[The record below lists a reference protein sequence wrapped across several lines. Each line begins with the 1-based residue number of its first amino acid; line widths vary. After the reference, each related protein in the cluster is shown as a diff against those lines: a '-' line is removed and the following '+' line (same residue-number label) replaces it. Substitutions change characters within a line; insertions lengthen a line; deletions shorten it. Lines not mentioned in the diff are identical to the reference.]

1 MSSLRV
7 DIWTVETQGVRRLS
21 REELDLAQD
30 TAQAVREEGVNIF
43 KAVAHERQAE
53 SQPAPLDLTK
63 LKADRSK

>member
-1 MSSLRV
+1 M
-7 DIWTVETQGVRRLS
+7 RRLS